1 MLFKMV
7 ELPSDESV
15 QFVGVYVLKWGRV
28 DEPTV
33 AFREATP
40 EEIAAEQSV
49 HWILPMCSVCGESVA
64 RKSDMCEDCEMLAW
78 QSQ

>member
-7 ELPSDESV
+7 ELPSDEPV

-49 HWILPMCSVCGESVA
+49 HPTAAGGSTSDNNSESGGG
-64 RKSDMCEDCEMLAW
+64 
-78 QSQ
+78 

>member
-1 MLFKMV
+1 M
-7 ELPSDESV
+7 

-49 HWILPMCSVCGESVA
+49 VLTAAGVESAVDGND
-64 RKSDMCEDCEMLAW
+64 SGGN
-78 QSQ
+78 